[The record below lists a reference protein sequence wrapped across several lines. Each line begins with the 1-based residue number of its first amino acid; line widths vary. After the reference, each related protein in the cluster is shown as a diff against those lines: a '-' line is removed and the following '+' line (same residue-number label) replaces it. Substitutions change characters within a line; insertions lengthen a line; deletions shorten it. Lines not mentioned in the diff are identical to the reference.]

1 MFKLMDEVLQGVAQ
15 PLRKVLL
22 LCLVYLQEHLYP
34 KTNSCTFESGG
45 CVRIII
51 TMYVRVGKSRERK
64 QSKYWRQENGLINHG
79 CCCLVAKLCPTLYD
93 PMDCSPPGSSLGF
106 PRQQYWGGLPFV
118 SPGDLPNPGIK
129 PASPALQNSF
139 PLNHQGSPCYMVR
152 ET

>member
-1 MFKLMDEVLQGVAQ
+1 MLHENKEEAVFKLMDEVLQGVAQ

-79 CCCLVAKLCPTLYD
+79 CCCFFSINILLLESNPVVYN
-93 PMDCSPPGSSLGF
+93 
-106 PRQQYWGGLPFV
+106 YV
-118 SPGDLPNPGIK
+118 SRTI
-129 PASPALQNSF
+129 
-139 PLNHQGSPCYMVR
+139 
-152 ET
+152 